1 MSCPHPFSN
10 LAFFILKTALV
21 LGVLKVWLHTYNPKP
36 FSKIPLYF
44 ARHFLVLLISKK
56 VKNNTGRMKSIGK
69 SVYSD
74 MKWAPRTGGKTLIQ
88 RPDQADQ
95 RRGPKTQ
102 QNDQEA
108 FLLGKILEEEKVLLN
123 CSAPEVAILCRG
135 HHGQEEEEVTQM
147 TPIRTIQLRV
157 NHCAMIHVG
166 FRPRNSRQLKTE
178 AINTVHQCWIQ
189 KRSNS
194 AGGKPKTLTIG
205 ATHSEVT
212 ALQDLSY
219 KGCLPVTGKER
230 ERQFESQATLF

>member
-1 MSCPHPFSN
+1 M
-10 LAFFILKTALV
+10 

-44 ARHFLVLLISKK
+44 ARHFWVLLISKK
-56 VKNNTGRMKSIGK
+56 VKNNTGRKKSIGK

-147 TPIRTIQLRV
+147 TPGCSDLLLFFDFTIWPFSKNRRDLKNEYFFLKLCRILPYTSK
-157 NHCAMIHVG
+157 N
-166 FRPRNSRQLKTE
+166 NRQK
-178 AINTVHQCWIQ
+178 
-189 KRSNS
+189 
-194 AGGKPKTLTIG
+194 
-205 ATHSEVT
+205 
-212 ALQDLSY
+212 
-219 KGCLPVTGKER
+219 
-230 ERQFESQATLF
+230 